1 MVKYDRAS
9 VMHDR
14 MVWRRG
20 FLDICPL
27 CMRSAAWTTAFES
40 GQTMVGLSASIIQC
54 EHCSIAVAAATAS
67 ISHGFQSAMYELS
80 LALTNWTGIEVVLS

>member
-1 MVKYDRAS
+1 MTRRLL
-9 VMHDR
+9 MHDR
-14 MVWRRG
+14 MVWRRR

-27 CMRSAAWTTAFES
+27 RMHSVAWTTAFES
-40 GQTMVGLSASIIQC
+40 GQIMVGLSASIIQC
-54 EHCSIAVAAATAS
+54 THCSIAVAAATAS